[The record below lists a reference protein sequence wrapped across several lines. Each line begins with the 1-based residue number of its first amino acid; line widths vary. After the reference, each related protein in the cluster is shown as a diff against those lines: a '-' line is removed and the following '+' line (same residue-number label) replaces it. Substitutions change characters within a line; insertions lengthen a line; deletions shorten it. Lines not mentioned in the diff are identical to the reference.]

1 MITGLLLNRYLITGL
16 LLVFCTPVLPQSVVG
31 SGNDTDTTQD
41 VDAAAM
47 LRAQANAQQGDDL
60 ATAPL
65 GAREPVANAS
75 RNNAS
80 RITRSENLMASGLQ
94 PFGANL
100 FTGGFSADG
109 EDGLNPSYTIQPG
122 DRVSIRIWGA
132 TEFNQSLVV
141 DHQGNIFIPGVGPV
155 ALRGTQNDQLND
167 RVSQAVS
174 NVFTDNVR
182 VYTSLDSSQPVAVF
196 VTGYVPNP
204 GRFAGIPSNSVLYF
218 IDRAGGIDASR
229 GSYRSIRVI
238 REGRSIADIDLYD
251 FLIDGDIEAIQFRD
265 GDTIVVDERGSSIS
279 VSGDVKNPAFFE
291 LLDNTVSGAEIQAM
305 AMIAPDVN
313 YVGISGVREARTE
326 SVYVP
331 LGDFATTELFDGD
344 EVIFQ
349 ADQHDQVIVV
359 EVEGAHL
366 GPSRYTV
373 PPNTRLL
380 ELLDYIEVDNT
391 LADTASVSLKRQTIA
406 QRQKTALKESLD
418 RLQARYL
425 TASSQT
431 DQEATIRAQEA
442 KLISQF
448 VDSTKNIEP
457 NGRLV
462 VASNRGIAN
471 VLLQTGDT
479 ITIPSRS
486 ESVLLSGEVLVSQAM
501 LYNEGE
507 SARDYVTRSG
517 GFTQQAEKDRIVV
530 VHANGEVSSGKD
542 PRVRPG
548 DEIIVLPEVPVKNL
562 QLAATIVDI
571 IYKVAVAAA
580 VAISL

>member
-1 MITGLLLNRYLITGL
+1 MKRFLISALLLA
-16 LLVFCTPVLPQSVVG
+16 FCTPVLSQSVGG
-31 SGNDTDTTQD
+31 SGFDTDTAQD
-41 VDAAAM
+41 ADAAAM
-47 LRAQANAQQGDDL
+47 LHNQANTQQG
-60 ATAPL
+60 AASSPAPL

-80 RITRSENLMASGLQ
+80 RILRHDSPVGGALQ

-132 TEFNQSLVV
+132 TQFNQSLVV
-141 DHQGNIFIPGVGPV
+141 DHQGNVFIPGVGPV
-155 ALRGTQNDQLND
+155 ALRGTQSDQLNE
-167 RVSQAVS
+167 RVTQAVS

-196 VTGYVPNP
+196 VTGFVPNP

-218 IDRAGGIDASR
+218 IDRAGGIDAAR
-229 GSYRSIRVI
+229 GSYRSISVI
-238 REGRSIADIDLYD
+238 RDGSSIADIDLYD

-265 GDTIVVDERGSSIS
+265 GDTIVVNERGSSIA
-279 VSGDVKNPAFFE
+279 VSGDVKNPALFE
-291 LLDNTVSGAEIQAM
+291 LLENTISGSAIQAM
-305 AMIAPDVN
+305 AMIAPEVN
-313 YVGISGVREARTE
+313 FVGISGVREARIKST
-326 SVYVP
+326 YVP

-344 EVIFQ
+344 EIIFL

-366 GPSRYTV
+366 GPSRFTV
-373 PPNTRLL
+373 PPNTRLH
-380 ELLDYIEVDNT
+380 ELLDYIEVDNV
-391 LADTASVSLKRQTIA
+391 LADTASVSLKRQSIA
-406 QRQKTALKESLD
+406 QRQKTALKESLE

-431 DQEATIRAQEA
+431 DEESAIRAQEA
-442 KLISQF
+442 QLISQF
-448 VDSTKNIEP
+448 VDSAKNVEP

-462 VASNRGIAN
+462 VASKRGIAN
-471 VLLQTGDT
+471 VLLQAGDT

-501 LYNEGE
+501 LYNKGE
-507 SARDYVTRSG
+507 SARDYIARSG
-517 GFTQQAEKDRIVV
+517 GFTQQAQKDRIVV

-542 PRVRPG
+542 PEVRSG
-548 DEIIVLPEVPVKNL
+548 DEIIVLPQVPVKNL
-562 QLAATIVDI
+562 QLAATIIDI
-571 IYKVAVAAA
+571 LYKVAVAAA
-580 VAISL
+580 VALSL